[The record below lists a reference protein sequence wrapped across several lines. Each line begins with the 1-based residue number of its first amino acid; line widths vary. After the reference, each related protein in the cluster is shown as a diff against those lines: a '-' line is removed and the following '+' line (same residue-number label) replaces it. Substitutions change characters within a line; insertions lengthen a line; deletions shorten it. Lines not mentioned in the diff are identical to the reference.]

1 MKLRSSLKSIGIA
14 LLVLFLLVSTLFAY
28 WFYRPI
34 DYNANSNIRIDTW
47 NVVNDGKHNAFTDM
61 IYWNGSFYL
70 AYTVSSFHSGSVY
83 SKIVIKKSS
92 DAKNWKELVQLD
104 GNGSDIRDPKLTVV
118 KDRLFV
124 FALNNAKI
132 FAFPTETV
140 YSFTSDAGSSWSKFK
155 NINLNGWLIWRP
167 KTADSVTWFAPF
179 YWHDLGEAYLLKS
192 TDCINWSIAGKM
204 YKGDQTSET
213 EIQFL
218 NDSIMISVVRMEFSD
233 NYWDYPEGFTRIFK
247 SSFPFNDWS
256 SNIKSDL
263 TRLDGPMLFT
273 YNGNVYAIG
282 RYQPKP
288 SGLMRLLGGLFNR
301 KRTSIFIIKNYEL
314 IHLVDVLSSG
324 DTSYSGA
331 VIDKDTL
338 YFSYFTSDTTKDYP
352 WILGMFNSTSVR
364 MGKVNLTDL
373 EKLAKSKFAD

>member
-1 MKLRSSLKSIGIA
+1 MNLRYSLKVIGI
-14 LLVLFLLVSTLFAY
+14 VVTVIFFLISTLFVY
-28 WFYRPI
+28 WYYRPI
-34 DYNANSNIRIDTW
+34 DYETNENISIETW
-47 NVVNDGKHNAFTDM
+47 DVVDDCNHNAFTDL
-61 IYWNGSFYL
+61 IYWKGSFYL
-70 AYTVSSFHSGSVY
+70 AYTVSSFHSGSIY
-83 SKIVIKKSS
+83 SKIVIKLST
-92 DAKNWKELVQLD
+92 DAKKWKESAQLD
-104 GNGSDIRDPKLTVV
+104 GNGTDIRDPKFVVV

-124 FALNNAKI
+124 YALNNAKI

-140 YSFTSDAGSSWSKFK
+140 YSFTIDGSIWSKFE
-155 NINLNGWLIWRP
+155 NINLKGWLIWRP
-167 KTADSVTWFAPF
+167 KTADGITWYAPF
-179 YWHDLGEAYLLKS
+179 YWHDLGESFLLRS
-192 TDCINWSIAGKM
+192 SDCINWSIAGRM

-213 EIQFL
+213 EIAFL
-218 NDSIMISVVRMEFSD
+218 NDTTLISVGRMEFSD
-233 NYWDYPEGFTRIFK
+233 NYWDCPEGFTRIFR
-247 SSFPFNDWS
+247 STFPYNDWS

-288 SGLMRLLGGLFNR
+288 SGLMRFLGGLFNR
-301 KRTSIFIIKNYEL
+301 KRTSIFIIKNFEL

-331 VIDKDTL
+331 VIDEDTL
-338 YFSYFTSDTTKDYP
+338 YFSYYTSDITKDYP

-373 EKLAKSKFAD
+373 EKLAKSKFLD